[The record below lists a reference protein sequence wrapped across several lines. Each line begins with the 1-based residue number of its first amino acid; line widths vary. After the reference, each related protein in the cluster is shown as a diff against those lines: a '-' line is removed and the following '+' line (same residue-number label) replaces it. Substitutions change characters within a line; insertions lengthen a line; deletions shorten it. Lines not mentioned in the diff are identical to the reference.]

1 MNSKKSKKKEG
12 KKNEKN
18 LEYTKK
24 INQIKEDYG
33 VDFDIKY
40 SKGKGIKTIE
50 FYNLKYKKYLN
61 IRISYHASN
70 KTIDTVEYE
79 PVVEKSIKVTSI
91 KKSISE
97 IEKKYKLHLIMSEI
111 DVAYEELVMKKDKN
125 KVKEIEENKKE
136 NENIKNTQ
144 ISKND

>member
-1 MNSKKSKKKEG
+1 MNSKKSKKKES

-40 SKGKGIKTIE
+40 LKGKGIKTIE

-79 PVVEKSIKVTSI
+79 PLVEKSIKVTS
-91 KKSISE
+91 
-97 IEKKYKLHLIMSEI
+97 M
-111 DVAYEELVMKKDKN
+111 
-125 KVKEIEENKKE
+125 
-136 NENIKNTQ
+136 
-144 ISKND
+144 